1 MKEYTLITG
10 ATSGLGYEF
19 SKIFAQ
25 NGNNL
30 ILIGRRLEKLQEIKK
45 ELENLNNIKIEIISV
60 DLSKKESVD
69 YIYDFVNKKNIFVDN
84 LINNAG
90 FGSYGAFY
98 KVEEAKDL
106 EMIDVNIYALTKLI
120 KKFLPSMIEK
130 NKGGILNV
138 ASTAAFA
145 PGVNMSVYYA
155 TKAYVLSLTEAL
167 YEECLGYNVKIMAL
181 CPGAV
186 KTEFQEIAKVEKSD
200 ISKNNLMDAAY
211 VVKKAYE
218 EFTYKKSVLLVPGF
232 KNKLLV
238 QAVRFMPRWV
248 TRKII
253 KKVNKG

>member
-1 MKEYTLITG
+1 MNNYTLITG

-19 SKIFAQ
+19 SKIFGA
-25 NGNNL
+25 NGHNL
-30 ILIGRRLEKLQEIKK
+30 ILIGRRIEKLQDMKQ
-45 ELENLNNIKIEIISV
+45 ELEKINDIEVEIISV
-60 DLSKKESVD
+60 DLSNKESVD
-69 YIYDFVNKKNIFVDN
+69 YIYGFVNKKNIFVDN

-90 FGSYGAFY
+90 FGSYGAFHN
-98 KVEEAKDL
+98 VDEVKDL

-120 KKFLPSMIEK
+120 KKFLPKMIEK

-167 YEECLGYNVKIMAL
+167 YEECLDYDIKVMAL

-186 KTEFQEIAKVEKSD
+186 KTEFQAIAQVEKSE
-200 ISKNNLMDAAY
+200 ISKNNLMDAKD

-218 EFTYKKSVLLVPGF
+218 EFTLKKSVLLIPGF

-238 QAVRFMPRWV
+238 QAVRFMPRFLI
-248 TRKII
+248 RKII

>member
-1 MKEYTLITG
+1 MKKYTLITG

-19 SKIFAQ
+19 SKVFGK
-25 NGNNL
+25 NGHNL
-30 ILIGRRLEKLQEIKK
+30 ILIGRRAERLQDIKK
-45 ELENLNNIKIEIISV
+45 ELEKLNNIDIEIFPI

-98 KVEEAKDL
+98 EVEEAKDL

-120 KKFLPSMIEK
+120 KKFLPNMIEK
-130 NKGGILNV
+130 NEGGILNV

-167 YEECLGYNVKIMAL
+167 YEECLNHHIKVMAL

-186 KTEFQEIAKVEKSD
+186 ETEFQAIAQVEKSD
-200 ISKNNLMDAAY
+200 ISKSNLMDSKY

-218 EFTYKKSVLLVPGF
+218 QFTYKKDVLLVPGF
-232 KNKLLV
+232 KNKMLV

-248 TRKII
+248 IRKVI